1 MSLNM
6 LPESLICPG
15 GSPTDQIMYR
25 KHSMTDKECSENNP
39 SSTYSQEPCA
49 FSELKN
55 ITLRLCG
62 FAFIYAEIKSNSSLD
77 GIGSNIHVVGVKCC
91 WRLKCL
97 IIFLLSQNLESY
109 QTTEYFHVLLHK
121 EMTPF
126 HLLNVKLHWPSS
138 PKLGPNVK
146 SKCLVYEQLSI
157 HRVNM
162 LGLFAV
168 QL

>member
-1 MSLNM
+1 MSHYFSF
-6 LPESLICPG
+6 ESKP
-15 GSPTDQIMYR
+15 R
-25 KHSMTDKECSENNP
+25 K
-39 SSTYSQEPCA
+39 
-49 FSELKN
+49 L
-55 ITLRLCG
+55 
-62 FAFIYAEIKSNSSLD
+62 
-77 GIGSNIHVVGVKCC
+77 
-91 WRLKCL
+91 
-97 IIFLLSQNLESY
+97 
-109 QTTEYFHVLLHK
+109 YFHVLLHK